1 MSVYKNKKEW
11 NKWNEM
17 VSASLNA
24 IEDFRD
30 FSDDIAIVRADKKIQ
45 SLITKNYNL
54 ERQIAEA
61 RELLLQIQDHMSQ
74 LSTHTHDGWSGSC
87 ADIVYEMIEKQLK
100 EKGW

>member
-1 MSVYKNKKEW
+1 MSEERYLEQDINKDLRIFE
-11 NKWNEM
+11 
-17 VSASLNA
+17 
-24 IEDFRD
+24 
-30 FSDDIAIVRADKKIQ
+30 
-45 SLITKNYNL
+45 L